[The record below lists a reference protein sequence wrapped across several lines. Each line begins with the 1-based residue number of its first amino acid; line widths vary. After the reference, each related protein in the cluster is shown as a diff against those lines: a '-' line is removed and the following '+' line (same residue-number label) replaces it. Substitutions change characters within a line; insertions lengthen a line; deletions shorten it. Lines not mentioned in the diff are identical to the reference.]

1 MENKIKDS
9 DLTYLNKRNLN
20 RWRLILGSFA
30 EDNLKVGGEYSEI
43 DETLNFLYDRE
54 YSESS
59 GYSLNNLNDFNNLNN
74 SKEKRF
80 SREKSSLTVPKWISK
95 VKKLFPKET
104 VEIMQNQALEK
115 YKLTEI
121 LTDENILKEIEPN
134 IELLKNILAFK
145 DTMSG
150 NVKKLAYE
158 IVKKIVEEI
167 KNKMEID
174 IKKVFYGKKLANS
187 TAVNKIFKN
196 LDIKKTVRHNLKN
209 YNYKD
214 KKFFVDKLYF
224 NQNIKKYNPYNII
237 ILIDE
242 SGSMLDSVIYTSV
255 MASIFSNLPYL
266 SVKLVI
272 FDISVVDLSEYI
284 REPIDILFKVQLG
297 GGTDIA
303 KALEYAKKITI
314 APDKTIVIL
323 ISDLFDSNDYKLMY
337 KSANDIIESGSKLFV
352 LTALDYNANISYD
365 KEAARYFSKIGAKV
379 GALTPNKLSKWI
391 GEVIS

>member
-30 EDNLKVGGEYSEI
+30 EDNLKIDGEYSEI

-167 KNKMEID
+167 KKKMEID

-255 MASIFSNLPYL
+255 MA
-266 SVKLVI
+266 
-272 FDISVVDLSEYI
+272 
-284 REPIDILFKVQLG
+284 
-297 GGTDIA
+297 
-303 KALEYAKKITI
+303 
-314 APDKTIVIL
+314 
-323 ISDLFDSNDYKLMY
+323 
-337 KSANDIIESGSKLFV
+337 
-352 LTALDYNANISYD
+352 
-365 KEAARYFSKIGAKV
+365 
-379 GALTPNKLSKWI
+379 
-391 GEVIS
+391 

>member
-1 MENKIKDS
+1 MKRKRENAN
-9 DLTYLNKRNLN
+9 LNKRNLN
-20 RWRLILGSFA
+20 RWRLILGNFA
-30 EDNLKVGGEYSEI
+30 EDNLKVDGEYSEI

-54 YSESS
+54 YSEGS
-59 GYSLNNLNDFNNLNN
+59 GYLLNNLNN
-74 SKEKRF
+74 SKERKF
-80 SREKSSLTVPKWISK
+80 GKEKSVLTVPKWISK

-145 DTMSG
+145 DTMSAG
-150 NVKKLAYE
+150 VKKLAYE
-158 IVKKIVEEI
+158 IVKKTVEEI
-167 KNKMEID
+167 KKKMEIE

-187 TAVNKIFKN
+187 TTANKIFKN

-242 SGSMLDSVIYTSV
+242 SGSMLDSVIYTSI
-255 MASIFSNLPYL
+255 MASIFANLPYL

-272 FDISVVDLSEYI
+272 FDILVVDLSEYI

-303 KALEYAKKITI
+303 GALEYAKKITV
-314 APDKTIVIL
+314 APDKTIIIL

-337 KSANDIIESGSKLFV
+337 KVANDIIESGSKLFV

-365 KEAARYFSKIGAKV
+365 EEAAKHFSKIGAKV

-391 GEVIS
+391 SESIS

>member
-1 MENKIKDS
+1 MKSKRENAD
-9 DLTYLNKRNLN
+9 LNKRNLN
-20 RWRLILGSFA
+20 RWRLILGNFA
-30 EDNLKVGGEYSEI
+30 EDNLKVDGEYFEI

-54 YSESS
+54 YSENN
-59 GYSLNNLNDFNNLNN
+59 GYSLNNLNDLNN
-74 SKEKRF
+74 SKERRLGK
-80 SREKSSLTVPKWISK
+80 EKSALTVPKWISK

-104 VEIMQNQALEK
+104 VEIMQNQALER

-121 LTDENILKEIEPN
+121 LTDEDILKEIEPN

-158 IVKKIVEEI
+158 IVKKTVEEI
-167 KNKMEID
+167 KKKMEIE
-174 IKKVFYGKKLANS
+174 IKKVFYGHKLPNS
-187 TAVNKIFKN
+187 TTANKVFKN

-242 SGSMLDSVIYTSV
+242 SGSMLDSVIYTSI
-255 MASIFSNLPYL
+255 MASIFANLPYL
-266 SVKLVI
+266 SVKLII
-272 FDISVVDLSEYI
+272 FDISVVDLSEYT

-303 KALEYAKKITI
+303 QALEYAKKITV
-314 APDKTIVIL
+314 APDKTIVLL

-337 KSANDIIESGSKLFV
+337 KVASDIIESGSKLFV
-352 LTALDYNANISYD
+352 LTALDYNENISYD
-365 KEAARYFSKIGAKV
+365 KEAAKHFSKIGAKV

-391 GEVIS
+391 SESIS

>member
-1 MENKIKDS
+1 MKNKI
-9 DLTYLNKRNLN
+9 DLNNENLN

-30 EDNLKVGGEYSEI
+30 EDNLEIDGKYFEI

-54 YSESS
+54 YSKNN
-59 GYSLNNLNDFNNLNN
+59 GYHLNNLNYLNSN
-74 SKEKRF
+74 DSKKRFGKEK
-80 SREKSSLTVPKWISK
+80 SALTVPKWISK

-104 VEIMQNQALEK
+104 IEIMQKQALEK

-145 DTMSG
+145 DTMSE
-150 NVKKLAYE
+150 NVKKLAYD

-167 KNKMEID
+167 KKKMEIE
-174 IKKVFYGKKLANS
+174 IKKTFYGKKLPNS
-187 TAVNKIFKN
+187 TSQNKIFKN
-196 LDIKKTVRHNLKN
+196 LDIKKTIRHNLKN

-214 KKFFVDKLYF
+214 KKIFVDKLYF
-224 NQNIKKYNPYNII
+224 NQNIKRYNPWNII

-242 SGSMLDSVIYTSV
+242 SGSMLNSVIYSSIIS
-255 MASIFSNLPYL
+255 SIFANLPYM

-272 FDISVVDLSEYI
+272 FDISVVDLSEYVK
-284 REPIDILFKVQLG
+284 EPIDILFKVQLG
-297 GGTDIA
+297 GGTDIVQ
-303 KALEYAKKITI
+303 ALEYAKKIITD
-314 APDKTIVIL
+314 PYKTIVIL
-323 ISDLFDSNDYKLMY
+323 ISDLFDSNDYKFMY
-337 KSANDIIESGSKLFV
+337 KSANDIIESGSKLLV
-352 LTALDYNANISYD
+352 LTALDYNSNISYD

-391 GEVIS
+391 SEIIS

>member
-1 MENKIKDS
+1 MKRKRENAN
-9 DLTYLNKRNLN
+9 LNKRNLN
-20 RWRLILGSFA
+20 RWRLILGNFA
-30 EDNLKVGGEYSEI
+30 EDNLKVDGEYSEI

-54 YSESS
+54 YSENG
-59 GYSLNNLNDFNNLNN
+59 GYLINNLNN
-74 SKEKRF
+74 SKERKF
-80 SREKSSLTVPKWISK
+80 GKEKSVLTVPKWISK

-145 DTMSG
+145 DTMSAG
-150 NVKKLAYE
+150 VKKLAYE
-158 IVKKIVEEI
+158 IVKKTVEEI
-167 KNKMEID
+167 KKKMEIE

-187 TAVNKIFKN
+187 TTANKIFKN

-255 MASIFSNLPYL
+255 MASIFANLPYL

-272 FDISVVDLSEYI
+272 FDILVVDLSEYI

-303 KALEYAKKITI
+303 GALEYAKKITV
-314 APDKTIVIL
+314 APDKTIIIL

-337 KSANDIIESGSKLFV
+337 KVANDIIESGSKLFV

-365 KEAARYFSKIGAKV
+365 EEAAKHFSKIGAKV

-391 GEVIS
+391 SESIS